1 MRRNHQITNMLGAL
15 AIALMCI
22 VCGLFSGGDLNRPIE
37 PDFWRFM
44 LLLKAGMLLVG
55 VIFFASACLALFR
68 YIQTK
73 SE

>member
-1 MRRNHQITNMLGAL
+1 MQSNRRITYPLGL
-15 AIALMCI
+15 FAISFACAMCGI
-22 VCGLFSGGDLNRPIE
+22 FSGGDLNRPIE
-37 PDFWRFM
+37 PDFLRFA

-55 VIFFASACLALFR
+55 VIFFISACLALFR